1 MNLDTTLNLDRD
13 FKELFVPKKTA
24 ITDDL
29 SNKLK
34 SLDEQES
41 LKKNNDLAREKEDK
55 KPQVDVK
62 SIQQSLES
70 INQVVPIINTNLVF
84 EFDDLN
90 DPPIIKVIDRES
102 KELIREIPSREL
114 DKLAQAFSEMADKLN
129 KSGALFNTQI

>member
-13 FKELFVPKKTA
+13 FKELLTPNKIK
-24 ITDDL
+24 ISDDF
-29 SNKLK
+29 SDKPK
-34 SLDEQES
+34 SLDEQE
-41 LKKNNDLAREKEDK
+41 LKQQNTDLVKESESK
-55 KPQVDVK
+55 KSKLDAK

-102 KELIREIPSREL
+102 KELIREIPSQEL